1 MSRLGRLFGRR
12 QLDDELAGEI
22 AAHIAE
28 KADELVEAGMSPEAA
43 ALAARAHFGNR
54 TAILEQSREEWGFRA
69 LETLLRDL
77 RIAARGLQRA
87 PLFTAV
93 ACATLALGIGANAAI
108 FSLINAVLLRPLPF
122 PQADRIVMLWEHPPK
137 RDTTGDLGAR
147 KQQNPA
153 SPVNFLEWRDKTVSF
168 KAMAA
173 MVAVPMGLSG
183 FGQPR
188 EVAAVQVSAAFFPI
202 LGVRPLLGR
211 TFTESEDV
219 PNGPNVVVLSY
230 SLWRQQFAGDRSV
243 IGRNVSLWDEP
254 YRILGVMPAQ
264 FDLPFAHAELWI
276 PIQIVR
282 GTRSGEGRYLSVIAK
297 LKPGVSIAQAQTDL
311 NRVARQIASE
321 RPMLSEGWTAGV
333 LSLYQQTTGDVRALL
348 LVLFGAVTLVL
359 LIAAGNVANLLLM
372 RGAQRGR
379 EMALRAALGASR
391 GRIVAQLLAESLLL
405 SVTGGVL
412 GIALAFAGLRAIA
425 VSLPALGLP
434 RIDGVQVDWRV
445 LMFAVALCLGTTLLF
460 GLAPAQALSRTDFD
474 EALKQSGLRTTSRGG
489 RRVRGLL
496 VAGEVAV
503 SLVLLIGA
511 GLLTRSFLNQIKVS
525 RGFRTD
531 HILTLRMFFAPV
543 RYFDNQRRAAYWNEI
558 LARIRALPA
567 VEAASSAQFLPMV
580 GEVAGSGFRRM
591 DRPEPLPGL
600 QTNADYMIVS
610 PAYFATM
617 GIPLIRGR
625 DFDGHDTLSSEPG
638 IIVNDA
644 FVQKFFRGEDPM
656 GAQLGLGWNI
666 THGVIIGIAANA
678 RQTDLTVEPQ
688 PTIFLDEAQTPTYFG
703 ALVVRTALAPES
715 VASAAIASVHAID
728 PDQAVSHIETMEQVV
743 AESVA
748 RPRVT
753 SVLLGIFAGAAL
765 LLAVVGLYGVLAYS
779 VSQRTR
785 EIGIRLALGANSA
798 QLVRG
803 ILYDGLG
810 LMLLGIAGGLAASLA
825 LTRLL
830 GSLLYDVTPTDL
842 PTILAVCGLL
852 LAVGLFAAWLPARRA
867 AAVDPAGSLRWE

>member
-1 MSRLGRLFGRR
+1 MSRLGRLFHRR

-54 TAILEQSREEWGFRA
+54 TAILEQSREEWSFHA

-77 RIAARGLQRA
+77 RIAARGLRRA
-87 PLFTAV
+87 PLFAAV
-93 ACATLALGIGANAAI
+93 ACGTLALGIGANAAI

-137 RDTTGDLGAR
+137 RNTTGALGPR
-147 KQQNPA
+147 HQQNPA
-153 SPVNFLEWRDKTVSF
+153 SPLNFLEWRDKTVSF
-168 KAMAA
+168 DAMAG
-173 MVAVPMGLSG
+173 MVSIPMGLSG

-188 EVAAVQVSAAFFPI
+188 EVAAEQVSAAFFPI

-243 IGRNVSLWDEP
+243 IGRTVSLWDQP
-254 YRILGVMPAQ
+254 YRILGVMPKQ

-282 GTRSGEGRYLSVIAK
+282 GTRSDEGRYLSVIAR
-297 LKPGVSIAQAQTDL
+297 LKPGVSVAQAQTDL
-311 NRVARQIASE
+311 NRVAREIAIE
-321 RPMLSEGWTAGV
+321 RPMNSEGWTAGV
-333 LSLYQQTTGDVRALL
+333 LSLYQQTTGDVRTAL

-372 RGAQRGR
+372 RGAERRR
-379 EMALRAALGASR
+379 ELAVRAALGA
-391 GRIVAQLLAESLLL
+391 GRVRIALQLLAESLLL

-412 GIALAFAGLRAIA
+412 GIALAFLGLRAIVA
-425 VSLPALGLP
+425 SLPALALP
-434 RIDGVQVDWRV
+434 RMDGVQLDWRV
-445 LMFAVALCLGTTLLF
+445 LIFSLALCLGTTLLF
-460 GLAPAQALSRTDFD
+460 GLVPALALSRTDFD
-474 EALKQSGLRTTSRGG
+474 AALKQSGVRTTGRGG
-489 RRVRGLL
+489 RIRGLL
-496 VAGEVAV
+496 VIGEVAV
-503 SLVLLIGA
+503 SLVLLVGA
-511 GLLTRSFLNQIKVS
+511 GLLTRSFLNQINVS

-543 RYFDNQRRAAYWNEI
+543 RYYQNQRRAAYWNEI
-558 LARIRALPA
+558 LSRIRALPG
-567 VEAASSAQFLPMV
+567 VQSASSAQFLPMV

-591 DRPEPLPGL
+591 DRPAPPPGL
-600 QTNADYMIVS
+600 QTSADFMMVS
-610 PAYFATM
+610 NEYFATM
-617 GIPLIRGR
+617 GIPLLRGR
-625 DFDGHDTLSSEPG
+625 DFNQHDTLSSEPG
-638 IIVNDA
+638 IIVNQA
-644 FVQKFFRGEDPM
+644 FVRKFFPGEDPI
-656 GAQLGLGWNI
+656 GARLGLDWNI
-666 THGVIIGIAANA
+666 THGVIVGIAANA

-688 PTIFLDEAQTPTYFG
+688 PTIFLNQAQAPTYFG

-715 VASAAIASVHAID
+715 VAAAAIAAVHAVD
-728 PDQAVSHIETMEQVV
+728 PDQAVSHIETMDQVV

-748 RPRVT
+748 RPRLV
-753 SVLLGIFAGAAL
+753 SLLLGIFAGAAL
-765 LLAVVGLYGVLAYS
+765 LLAVVGLYGVLAYA

-785 EIGIRLALGANSA
+785 EIGIRLALGAHSA

-803 ILYDGLG
+803 VLFDGLG

-830 GSLLYDVTPTDL
+830 GSLLYGITPTDP
-842 PTILAVCGLL
+842 PTILAVCALL

-867 AAVDPAGSLRWE
+867 AAVDPANSLRWE